1 MNGHGY
7 NCGCA
12 ACCDVEAADERR
24 DELIDGLVADYR
36 DDDAKLREAEEWV
49 AGEWVAGLFD
59 GDHYADLTLALHK
72 LHRTEPSALLGS
84 DVLATL
90 YRLAKLHHDAIE
102 AELRRM
108 ADDELA
114 EDLRRAA

>member
-1 MNGHGY
+1 MNGHGW

-24 DELIDGLVADYR
+24 DDLIADLIAGYR

-49 AGEWVAGLFD
+49 AGSFE

-72 LHRTEPSALLGS
+72 LHRTEPSDLLGS

-90 YRLAKLHHDAIE
+90 YRLAEAHHDAIE

-108 ADDELA
+108 AVDELD